1 MVDTD
6 LNPYL
11 APSHL
16 VDQRDRPQMLA
27 NTPISASCVRSG
39 WVSRTI
45 ALSGGVTAQIRY
57 QGWGSGEKVFVND
70 LHVATSSTL
79 HLSVVAPRIDFKI
92 DCGDTLVPAAVE
104 VHASYLQL
112 FRVTRFSLFVNGELV
127 YAD

>member
-1 MVDTD
+1 MDTN

-16 VDQRDRPQMLA
+16 TEQRDRPQMRA
-27 NTPISASCVRSG
+27 DMPISALCIRSG

-45 ALSGGVTAQIRY
+45 ALSGDVTAEIRY

-70 LHVATSSTL
+70 VHVATSSIF
-79 HLSVVAPRIDFKI
+79 HLSVVAPRIDFEI
-92 DCGDTLVPAAVE
+92 DCGDFLIPATVQ
-104 VHASYLQL
+104 VRASYLQL
-112 FRVTRFSLFVNGELV
+112 LRLTRFSLFVNGELV